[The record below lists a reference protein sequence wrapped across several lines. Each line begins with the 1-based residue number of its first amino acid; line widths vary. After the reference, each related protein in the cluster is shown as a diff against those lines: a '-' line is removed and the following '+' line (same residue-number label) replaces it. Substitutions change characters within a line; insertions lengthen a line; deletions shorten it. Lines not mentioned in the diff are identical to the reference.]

1 MRCKGLTFALI
12 LTPASSIP
20 GFTHLVQRPEIMLV
34 PLGQA
39 AQPVLIADG
48 LLEQV
53 RRDGH
58 DGHQRV
64 VLEVGGGLLCSWG
77 RGQDEGG

>member
-1 MRCKGLTFALI
+1 
-12 LTPASSIP
+12 
-20 GFTHLVQRPEIMLV
+20 MLV

-39 AQPVLIADG
+39 AQPVLIANG

-58 DGHQRV
+58 DGDQCV
-64 VLEVGGGLLCSWG
+64 VLEV
-77 RGQDEGG
+77 